1 MSNILLGFIG
11 LAGGL
16 LVAGGMYALVTTL
29 GVINRLAQD
38 THTAQDMM
46 LYEECVI
53 WGGTLGNILFVFDI
67 NVRLGI
73 IALVVFG
80 LIAGIY
86 AGCLAVALAEVIKT
100 FPVFIMR
107 TGVTKGFGLIILLL
121 ALGKG
126 IGGMIYFFMFNY

>member
-38 THTAQDMM
+38 THTAHDML

-53 WGGTLGNILFVFDI
+53 WGGTIGNIIFVFNI
-67 NVRLGI
+67 NVPLGLAGLLI
-73 IALVVFG
+73 FG
-80 LIAGIY
+80 TVAGIY

-107 TGVTKGFGLIILLL
+107 TNITKGFGLIVLLL
-121 ALGKG
+121 AIGKG
-126 IGGMIYFFMFNY
+126 VGGLIYFFVFNF